1 MCETVP
7 LAKLPPGGGGGGCS
21 YLFMKYDVFRQ
32 NAEFFKKWSLP
43 SLKQLD
49 FDKSYTRNLIYDE
62 NKNTHQEIIVQEIE
76 CSVKYQDLIE
86 DTVKGL
92 LTAVRYDLEMRNFFY
107 LGRVEWMA
115 WGA

>member
-1 MCETVP
+1 M
-7 LAKLPPGGGGGGCS
+7 
-21 YLFMKYDVFRQ
+21 Q
-32 NAEFFKKWSLP
+32 NFFKKWSLP

-92 LTAVRYDLEMRNFFY
+92 LTAVRYDLGRNEELLLFGKSGMNGW
-107 LGRVEWMA
+107 LGAHNVLHQLRYAGIYKICLYVWPKY
-115 WGA
+115 G